1 MSTQMTDDRGVEA
14 ETFEGSAIGEPAE
27 VSRIRS
33 GKPRAH
39 LVRGAYL
46 EIEGAER
53 SAPIPLTKATMR
65 VGRGMT
71 ADITIDNTTVSRRH
85 ALIVRRGQRTLVL
98 DDRSLNGVHVNGRR
112 VTEAPL
118 RDGDIIVLGRVV
130 IRYREVR

>member
-1 MSTQMTDDRGVEA
+1 MSTQVTGERSLEE
-14 ETFEGSAIGEPAE
+14 ETFEGTAVSSPATAP
-27 VSRIRS
+27 RTRS

-39 LVRGAYL
+39 LLRGAYL
-46 EIEGAER
+46 EIEAVDC
-53 SAPIPLTKATMR
+53 SSTIALDKPTMR
-65 VGRGMT
+65 IGRGMT
-71 ADITIDNTTVSRRH
+71 ADITIDDTTVSRRH

-112 VTEAPL
+112 VVEAPL

>member
-1 MSTQMTDDRGVEA
+1 MSTQVADERQIDA
-14 ETFEGSAIGEPAE
+14 ETFEGSAIGAPADE
-27 VSRIRS
+27 SRTRS

-39 LVRGAYL
+39 LRRGAYL
-46 EIEGAER
+46 EIEGDEGRPAV
-53 SAPIPLTKATMR
+53 PLDKPTMR
-65 VGRGMT
+65 IGRGMS
-71 ADITIDNTTVSRRH
+71 ADITIDDTTVSRRH

-118 RDGDIIVLGRVV
+118 RDGDIIVLGRAV

>member
-1 MSTQMTDDRGVEA
+1 MSIQATDDRGVEG
-14 ETFEGSAIGEPAE
+14 ETFEGSVIGSAAE
-27 VSRIRS
+27 TVQTRS

-39 LVRGAYL
+39 LLHGAYL
-46 EIEGAER
+46 EIEGAEGR
-53 SAPIPLTKATMR
+53 PIALRKPTMR
-65 VGRGMT
+65 VGRSMT
-71 ADITIDNTTVSRRH
+71 ADITIDDSTVSRRH

-112 VTEAPL
+112 VIEAPL